1 MSAPMD
7 APGPRNPVWS
17 LAVPPVALLLLGLT
31 WRGHLTGWAT
41 AVVVVGLLFSVV
53 VAVHHAE
60 MVAAKVGEPF
70 GTLVLAVSVTVIEVS
85 LILTIMLG
93 GSAGTAALARDTVFA
108 AVMIIYN
115 GVLGVCL
122 LVGTLKHRVQTFHPR
137 GAAGAL
143 GAVTVLV
150 TLTLVLPAY
159 SSTSKGPTFTTAQL
173 LFMSALTLG
182 LYATFVFFQA
192 IRHRHYF
199 LPEDRDQDGEVD
211 PPMARTTWTSFV
223 MLLLCLVAVVGLA
236 KVLSG
241 TLSDGLEAIGA
252 PVSSVGVAIALLVL
266 APETMAAIRAAA
278 ANQLQTSMNLA
289 FGSAMASI
297 GLTIP
302 VIAVA
307 SLFLDV
313 TLVLGLTQTNIVL
326 LALTV
331 VTSIITLQHGR
342 VTVMQGAIH
351 LTTFAAFLFLAV
363 VP

>member
-1 MSAPMD
+1 MSAH
-7 APGPRNPVWS
+7 GPRNPAWS
-17 LAVPPVALLLLGLT
+17 LAVPPAGFVLLGLT
-31 WRGHLTGWAT
+31 WGGAVPGWAQF
-41 AVVVVGLLFSVV
+41 VVVLVLVANVV

-60 MVAAKVGEPF
+60 MVAARVGEPF
-70 GTLVLAVSVTVIEVS
+70 GTLVLAVSVTVIEVA
-85 LILTIMLG
+85 LILTLMIG
-93 GSAGTAALARDTVFA
+93 GSDDAAALARDTVFA

-122 LVGTLKHRVQTFHPR
+122 LVGTLRHRVQTFHPR

-150 TLTLVLPAY
+150 TLTLVLPSY
-159 SSTSKGPTFTTAQL
+159 TRTSEGRTFSTAQL
-173 LFMSALTLG
+173 LFMSGLALG
-182 LYATFVFFQA
+182 LYGTFVFFQA

-199 LPEDRDQDGEVD
+199 LPEAEEGDGEAD
-211 PPMARTTWTSFV
+211 KPPTRTAWTSFGA
-223 MLLLCLVAVVGLA
+223 LLVSLVTVVGLA
-236 KVLSG
+236 KVMSP
-241 TLSDGLEAIGA
+241 TLKDAVAWAGA
-252 PVSSVGVAIALLVL
+252 PVSSIGVVIALLVL
-266 APETMAAIRAAA
+266 APETMAAVRAAA
-278 ANQLQTSMNLA
+278 ANRLQTSMNLA

-302 VIAVA
+302 AIAVA

-313 TLVLGLTQTNIVL
+313 TLTLGLATADVVL

-331 VTSIITLQHGR
+331 VTSVITLQHGR

>member
-1 MSAPMD
+1 MTAV
-7 APGPRNPVWS
+7 GPRNPLWS
-17 LAVPPVALLLLGLT
+17 LLLPPAGLVLLALT
-31 WRGHLTGWAT
+31 WGGHLPGWAT
-41 AVVVVGLLFSVV
+41 GVVVLGLVGTVV

-70 GTLVLAVSVTVIEVS
+70 GTLVLAVSVTVIEVA
-85 LILTIMLG
+85 LILTIMIG
-93 GSAGTAALARDTVFA
+93 GSSEATTLARDTVFA

-122 LVGTLKHRVQTFHPR
+122 LVGTLMHRVQSFHPR

-143 GAVTVLV
+143 GAVTVLI
-150 TLTLVLPAY
+150 TLTLVLPSY
-159 SSTSKGPTFTTAQL
+159 TTTGEGRTFSTAQL
-173 LFMSALTLG
+173 LFMSALALG

-199 LPEDRDQDGEVD
+199 LPEDQDGDGQVD
-211 PPMARTTWTSFV
+211 KPTATTTWWSFV
-223 MLLLCLVAVVGLA
+223 MLLTCLVAVVGLA
-236 KVLSG
+236 KVLSP
-241 TLSDGLEAIGA
+241 TLKDGVESVGA
-252 PVSSVGVAIALLVL
+252 PVSSVGVLIALLVL

-278 ANQLQTSMNLA
+278 ANRLQTSMNLA
-289 FGSAMASI
+289 FGSGMASI

-307 SLFLDV
+307 SLMLDI
-313 TLVLGLTQTNIVL
+313 TLELGLGQAEITL

-351 LTTFAAFLFLAV
+351 LTTFFAFLFLAV

>member
-1 MSAPMD
+1 MS
-7 APGPRNPVWS
+7 APGPRNPLWALVIPPAALVLLALTWS
-17 LAVPPVALLLLGLT
+17 GTPGWAVAIVVAVLAV
-31 WRGHLTGWAT
+31 
-41 AVVVVGLLFSVV
+41 SVV
-53 VAVHHAE
+53 IAVHHAE

-70 GTLVLAVSVTVIEVS
+70 GTLVLAVSVTVIEVA

-93 GSAGTAALARDTVFA
+93 GPQEAAALARDTVFA

-122 LVGTLKHRVQTFHPR
+122 LVGTVMHRVQSFHPR

-150 TLTLVLPAY
+150 TLTLVLPTY
-159 SSTSKGPTFTTAQL
+159 TTSGEGRTFSTPQL
-173 LFMSALTLG
+173 LFMSALALG
-182 LYATFVFFQA
+182 LYGTFVFFQA

-199 LPEDRDQDGEVD
+199 LPEDADEDGEID
-211 PPMARTTWTSFV
+211 QPTARTTWASFA
-223 MLLLCLVAVVGLA
+223 MLLVSLVAVVGLA
-236 KVLSG
+236 KVLSPA
-241 TLSDGLEAIGA
+241 LKDGVQAIGA

-266 APETMAAIRAAA
+266 APETMAAVRAAA

-289 FGSAMASI
+289 FGSGMASI

-302 VIAVA
+302 VIAVT

-313 TLVLGLTQTNIVL
+313 TLVLGLGAAEVVL

-331 VTSIITLQHGR
+331 VTSVITLQHGR